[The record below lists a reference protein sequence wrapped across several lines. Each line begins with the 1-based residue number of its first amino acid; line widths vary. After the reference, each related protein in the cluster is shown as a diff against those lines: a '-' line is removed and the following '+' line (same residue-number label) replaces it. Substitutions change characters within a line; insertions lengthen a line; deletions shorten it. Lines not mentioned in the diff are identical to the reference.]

1 MTSSS
6 LVVSNAG
13 PLITL
18 AKIQRPQLLKD
29 LFGHIVIPRAVFE
42 EVVLQGAGEPGAEE
56 TRSAGWIETRSA
68 ADDLSVAVLRESL
81 GAGESEAIVLA
92 QELGADLLLLDDALA
107 RRKAGRLGLK
117 VMGTL
122 GVLLLAKQR
131 GYLEMVKPI
140 LSELQ
145 QTDFRASTRVYEE
158 VLVRAGES

>member
-1 MTSSS
+1 MASSS

-18 AKIQRPQLLKD
+18 AKIQRSQLLKD

-42 EVVLQGAGEPGAEE
+42 EVVLRGAGQPAAEE
-56 TRSAGWIETRSA
+56 TRSAGWIKTRSA
-68 ADDLSVAVLRESL
+68 VDDLSVAVLRESI

-107 RRKAGRLGLK
+107 RRKAERLGLK

-122 GVLLLAKQR
+122 GVLLLAKQA
-131 GYLEMVKPI
+131 GLLDAVKPV
-140 LSELQ
+140 LAALQ
-145 QTDFRASTRVYEE
+145 QTDFRASLRVYGE
-158 VLVRAGES
+158 VLARAGEK

>member
-18 AKIQRPQLLKD
+18 AKIQRSQLLKD

-42 EVVLQGAGEPGAEE
+42 EIVLRGAAEPGAEE
-56 TRSAGWIETRSA
+56 TRSADWIETRLA
-68 ADDLSVAVLRESL
+68 MDDLSVSVLRENL

-107 RRKAGRLGLK
+107 RRKAERLGLN
-117 VMGTL
+117 VVGTL
-122 GVLLLAKQR
+122 GVLLLAKREGQ
-131 GYLEMVKPI
+131 LDAVKPVLI
-140 LSELQ
+140 ELQ
-145 QTDFRASTRVYEE
+145 RTDFRASLRVYEE
-158 VLVRAGES
+158 VLARAGEK